1 MKIFLDDLVEE
12 MSPPLPGAPVQLWS
26 PDPARF
32 SILAAVPGE
41 EEEEEKQRVSQLQ
54 RKPQPR
60 DFISHQFMPV
70 PAVPREDTSTLPS
83 PTLPFTLPSLTTSS
97 PPFSSTPST
106 PLSSTFSP
114 PFSSN
119 PGSLRLQD
127 EPSFLRELVDVVQ
140 EELSRRPKQT
150 ESTISNLP
158 SFNSFS
164 NPSST
169 NSIKNIPSPKFFS
182 DPHSLKINSKLASG
196 SKSSTR
202 KAYRSCHG
210 SCVQKFCLPVQDLQV
225 YETCQSKCRDLC
237 L

>member
-1 MKIFLDDLVEE
+1 MKIFLDDLDEE
-12 MSPPLPGAPVQLWS
+12 MSPPLPGAPVQFWS

-41 EEEEEKQRVSQLQ
+41 EEEEQQVSQLQ
-54 RKPQPR
+54 RKPQPG
-60 DFISHQFMPV
+60 DFISRQFMPV

-83 PTLPFTLPSLTTSS
+83 PTLPFTLPSLTSSS
-97 PPFSSTPST
+97 PSFSSTPSP
-106 PLSSTFSP
+106 PLISTFSP

-127 EPSFLRELVDVVQ
+127 EPSFLPELVDVNQ
-140 EELSRRPKQT
+140 EELSRRPKQAV
-150 ESTISNLP
+150 STISNLP

-164 NPSST
+164 NPSSP
-169 NSIKNIPSPKFFS
+169 NSIKNNPSPKFIS
-182 DPHSLKINSKLASG
+182 DPPSLKINSKPVSG

-210 SCVQKFCLPVQDLQV
+210 SCVQKFCLPVQDLQI
-225 YETCQSKCRDLC
+225 YETCQSKCRNLC